1 MTVKGTYYGATSD
14 IEGNFRIERVNP
26 GTYTVEVSLLGYKLV
41 QFTGVK
47 VEAGQVTTLRAK
59 LEETVLTLG
68 QDIVVVGE
76 KPLFDIQE
84 TASRRNMAQADI
96 QAAAVQNVQAIVSM
110 QPGVVMA
117 DNWLLMYM
125 CWEVMGLASYLLIG
139 FWYERPEAAKAA
151 SKAFIVTRFGDVG
164 FGLALVLM
172 WTVAGTFTFEGVF
185 HLVESGS
192 WTGPTLVAAS
202 LLLFMGAMG
211 KSAQFPL
218 HVWLPDAM
226 AGPTPG
232 SALIHAATMVA
243 AGVYLV
249 ARSYPLFEANPAT
262 LHVIATI
269 GAITA
274 VMAALIAV
282 VMDDIKKVLAYST
295 ISQLGYMMLALGMGS
310 WVAAIFHLMTHAFF
324 KALLFLAA
332 GSVIHSCHTQDLHE
346 MGGLWRKMPWTM
358 TTWVLGALSLAGIP
372 PLAGFWSKD
381 EILLATFKGGHYGFL
396 AVATGTAMLTAF
408 YMGRATFLAFFAEPG
423 PDSKTAH
430 AHESPRVITG
440 PLAVLATLAVVS
452 GFVGSPFGGYAF
464 GKFLG
469 EHGEGEFNI
478 VLATVAVVLA
488 LVAIGYAYVMYV
500 RRTVRPDWYMD
511 NKFVSAV
518 LVQRFRIDEAYDTFL
533 VGPVMVLSRFAR
545 RLDIAV
551 VDGVVRAFGGLGL
564 LVSRGLAVFDR
575 KGVDGV
581 VDGLGDSVRGA
592 GAGIRRILTGNVQ
605 LYLLLLV
612 APLLDRLTAPL
623 VRAYIRRNNS
633 IALRRLA
640 ELLTAP
646 VA

>member
-1 MTVKGTYYGATSD
+1 MSLAYSWILPVLPVLAFVAITATGRKLAKSVASGVGIAVMGVVFAASVAILSAVIGGAHFESSVTWLHVGKVA
-14 IEGNFRIERVNP
+14 IEFGILIDPLSALMLVI
-26 GTYTVEVSLLGYKLV
+26 VSLVSLLV
-41 QFTGVK
+41 QIYSISYMGDDERYRWYYAAISLFT
-47 VEAGQVTTLRAK
+47 
-59 LEETVLTLG
+59 
-68 QDIVVVGE
+68 
-76 KPLFDIQE
+76 
-84 TASRRNMAQADI
+84 
-96 QAAAVQNVQAIVSM
+96 AAM
-110 QPGVVMA
+110 LGVVLA
-117 DNWLLMYM
+117 NGWLLMYM

-396 AVATGTAMLTAF
+396 AVAIGTAMLTAF

-612 APLLDRLTAPL
+612 A
-623 VRAYIRRNNS
+623 S
-633 IALRRLA
+633 ILALA
-640 ELLTAP
+640 
-646 VA
+646 VAFAR